1 MTWPTLHSQ
10 WLERAR
16 GQMSTI
22 PDPCPVGTT
31 DKFCFICHHSFAN
44 FKEKSSCPS
53 FFKIWPC
60 RTLSL
65 CFPQAGSAESCLP
78 SAGTRASLGHGPAL
92 HLTFICISCLAP
104 ETESLHPCLGEKR
117 LEERETPPDT
127 APQAQGREGQPARCP
142 VSPRRPNLR

>member
-16 GQMSTI
+16 GQMSI

-31 DKFCFICHHSFAN
+31 DKFCFIYHHSFAN
-44 FKEKSSCPS
+44 FKEKSRCPS
-53 FFKIWPC
+53 FIKIWPC

-78 SAGTRASLGHGPAL
+78 SEETRASLGHGPAL

-104 ETESLHPCLGEKR
+104 ETDSLHPRLGEKR
-117 LEERETPPDT
+117 LEEREATLTRPPRPKD
-127 APQAQGREGQPARCP
+127 GKGQPARCP
-142 VSPRRPNLR
+142 VSPWGPSLR